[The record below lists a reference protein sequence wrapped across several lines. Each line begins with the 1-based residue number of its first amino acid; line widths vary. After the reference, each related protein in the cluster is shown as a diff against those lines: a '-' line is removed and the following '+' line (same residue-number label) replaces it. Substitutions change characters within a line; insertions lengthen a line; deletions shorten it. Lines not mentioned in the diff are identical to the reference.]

1 MHSKEHKPDHG
12 HEEDRREAVIA
23 ADDTGLVQQQ
33 EVIVETELGLPVDEG
48 HEAKHGRHE
57 R

>member
-1 MHSKEHKPDHG
+1 MHSKEHKPDHDR
-12 HEEDRREAVIA
+12 EEDRREAIVA

-33 EVIVETELGLPVDEG
+33 ELIVETELGLPVDEG
-48 HEAKHGRHE
+48 HDAKHGRHE